1 MAKQKSNMVTRR
13 VVESRT
19 YDIYSNVDGQL
30 TKIDTRT
37 ISGRVNTSELAEEY
51 KVDKVVTV
59 EVSVNKKVYGVPID
73 EFMKIAVEVEQ
84 EQEEPKEEQ

>member
-30 TKIDTRT
+30 TKIGTKT

-51 KVDKVVTV
+51 KVDKVVLA

-73 EFMKIAVEVEQ
+73 EFMKIAVEVLQ
-84 EQEEPKEEQ
+84 EQEEQEQ